1 LNVTCHPAEVT
12 FSAAL
17 LGRIAMRIAY
27 TRPVVTVIARSVFCW
42 LVVSVGCAKTDEP
55 IEVPSGLRILVGICD
70 SNEINLMRDDNKRPD
85 GTTLLPWARGKPI
98 AWDVTVPDTYAESH
112 IGNTATK
119 PGAAA
124 RKTAQNKIDKYSKL
138 ASTHIFYP
146 FAIETAGTWHE
157 MAIEHTQEIG
167 RRITTIT
174 EDIRETTFFFQRL
187 FMALQRGNAVS
198 FHNTMVT
205 E

>member
-1 LNVTCHPAEVT
+1 MPAV
-12 FSAAL
+12 
-17 LGRIAMRIAY
+17 
-27 TRPVVTVIARSVFCW
+27 
-42 LVVSVGCAKTDEP
+42 KEP
-55 IEVPSGLRILVGICD
+55 
-70 SNEINLMRDDNKRPD
+70 INLMGDDDKRPD
-85 GTTLLPWARGKPI
+85 GTTLLPWARGKPM
-98 AWDVTVPDTYAESH
+98 AWDVTVPDTHAESR

-124 RKTAQNKIDKYSKL
+124 QKTAQNKIDKYSKL

-157 MAIEHTQEIG
+157 MAIALTQEIG

-174 EDIRETTFFFQRL
+174 EDTRETTFLFQHL
-187 FMALQRGNAVS
+187 SVALQRGDAVS
-198 FHNTMVT
+198 FHSTMVT